1 MDENTRCDVLNLPKN
16 SMQIIKMNNINKS
29 NFYLSMEVGQRKLM
43 RSRLRVAQGE
53 GRLLVQGPSQGIPHG
68 PFAAEGHLRE
78 GLAHVEG

>member
-1 MDENTRCDVLNLPKN
+1 
-16 SMQIIKMNNINKS
+16 MQIIKMNNINKS

-53 GRLLVQGPSQGIPHG
+53 GCLLVQGPSQGIPQG

-78 GLAHVEG
+78 GLAHVEGLVHVEG